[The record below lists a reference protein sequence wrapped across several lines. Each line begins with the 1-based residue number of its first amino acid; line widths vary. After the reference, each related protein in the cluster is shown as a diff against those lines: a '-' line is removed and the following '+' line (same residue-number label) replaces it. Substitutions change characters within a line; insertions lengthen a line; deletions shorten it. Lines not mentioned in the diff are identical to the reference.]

1 MKKVIKGLAATAATF
16 AAVAILTGCVGKK
29 SYSNEVEWTKFS
41 EELDDSIGEFNDEI
55 DYVAEMKITYK
66 YVLQK
71 NNSTSSK
78 KTEMTMNEKYD
89 NDNKVLISKE
99 KYKGQEKDAYGSSNS
114 FEKEYDIYQKE
125 GDKYYHLDNVTK
137 TVEESFISQTDP
149 FDGIDSALQ
158 QLAYYS
164 DVKYYFDSK
173 GNTKVFTCTFS
184 KEDYEGDGIIQIVF
198 GNNEISSYMSYKF
211 SKETEKDGKKEVSQ
225 SSYKATSKVKFKSV
239 NLKAKSHDGYTE
251 L

>member
-1 MKKVIKGLAATAATF
+1 MKKIVKGLAATAATF

-114 FEKEYDIYQKE
+114 SEKEYDIYQKE

-137 TVEESFISQTDP
+137 
-149 FDGIDSALQ
+149 
-158 QLAYYS
+158 
-164 DVKYYFDSK
+164 
-173 GNTKVFTCTFS
+173 C
-184 KEDYEGDGIIQIVF
+184 
-198 GNNEISSYMSYKF
+198 
-211 SKETEKDGKKEVSQ
+211 
-225 SSYKATSKVKFKSV
+225 
-239 NLKAKSHDGYTE
+239 
-251 L
+251 